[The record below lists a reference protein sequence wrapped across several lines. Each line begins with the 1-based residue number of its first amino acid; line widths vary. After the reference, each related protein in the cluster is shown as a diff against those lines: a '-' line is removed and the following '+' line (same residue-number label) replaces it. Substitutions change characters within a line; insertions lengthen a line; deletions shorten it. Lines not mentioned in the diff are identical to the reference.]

1 MFGQMLFAELPFAT
15 IGQPPHIERGWIK
28 DCADKGKCSDWI
40 KQPKNDVDTIDCGYV
55 PTNWS
60 RVK

>member
-1 MFGQMLFAELPFAT
+1 MFGEKLFAEVPIALMSR
-15 IGQPPHIERGWIK
+15 PPHVEDGWIK

-55 PTNWS
+55 PSNWS